1 MDSKIVD
8 KEKQEETAS
17 GIIGAAMS
25 LIAFKAVLEIADGK
39 CMSKKTILDG
49 YDEITGE
56 TLGQILD
63 AFDAGIESNAPE
75 MSCRLKDYKE
85 SFKQV
90 FAKVKQS
97 YLDAVT

>member
-1 MDSKIVD
+1 MIVD
-8 KEKQEETAS
+8 KEKQEETAT
-17 GIIGAAMS
+17 GIIEAAMS

-63 AFDAGIESNAPE
+63 SFDEKMVSHPE
-75 MSCRLKDYKE
+75 LTDGLKEYKE
-85 SFKQV
+85 SFEQV